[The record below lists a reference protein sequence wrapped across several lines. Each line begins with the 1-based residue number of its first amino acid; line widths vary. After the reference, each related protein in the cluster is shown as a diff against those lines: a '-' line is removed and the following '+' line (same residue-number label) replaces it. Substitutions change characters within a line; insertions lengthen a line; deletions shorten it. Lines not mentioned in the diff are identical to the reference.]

1 MKKRRKKKGVNVA
14 AYVLLVTMSVLILT
28 TAAFYLGRPQSQ
40 DLDQERKPAK
50 DYFRVFEPTVDMAKP
65 LNPPDNTQ
73 WIIYG
78 ISFKL
83 QPIHGDAHNVIVRSW
98 AMADPEEVGDI
109 PEGEFEYVSIEA
121 PYGYYGEMNE
131 DGKVPI
137 TISIYSEEAE
147 GEITVYF

>member
-1 MKKRRKKKGVNVA
+1 MKKRKKKKGVNVA

-28 TAAFYLGRPQSQ
+28 TVAFYLSRPQSP
-40 DLDQERKPAK
+40 DLERKPAE
-50 DYFRVFEPTVDMAKP
+50 DYFRVFEPTVDIAKP
-65 LNPPDNTQ
+65 LNPPDFTQ

-83 QPIHGDAHNVIVRSW
+83 QPVDGDAHNVIVRSW
-98 AMADPEEVGDI
+98 AMSNPEEVGDI
-109 PEGEFEYVSIEA
+109 PKGEFEYVSIEA